1 MDTIIK
7 YINSIFENGIE
18 SIITIVV
25 TILFLLILNRLL
37 NKVVKKRWAN
47 SLYIAIRV
55 KRIVLYTIALSV
67 IFMQIKPLQSIA
79 AALLASGGILA
90 VVIGLAS
97 QEAASNMINGIMI
110 FTYKPYIVGDF
121 INIPEQNV
129 KGKVIDIALRH
140 TIMETLEKTQIII
153 PNTLMNKAVIENI
166 SNVPNKKANYLYID
180 ISYESDVNKA
190 IAIIQ
195 EQTKKHAL
203 FIDPRTNKEKKQQ
216 IESVP
221 VYCVDFKEYAMS
233 LRATVTSLDNANGF
247 IMLSDLRLSIK
258 EAFDQEGISIPY
270 PHTVLVNK

>member
-7 YINSIFENGIE
+7 YIDSIFEHGIE

-25 TILFLLILNRLL
+25 TILFLLVLNRII
-37 NKVVKKRWAN
+37 NKLIKKRWQD

-55 KRIVLYTIALSV
+55 KRVILYTIALSV
-67 IFMQIKPLQSIA
+67 IFMQINALKSIVT
-79 AALLASGGILA
+79 ALLASGGIIA

-97 QEAASNMINGIMI
+97 QEAASNIINGIMI
-110 FTYKPYIVGDF
+110 FTYKPYTVGDF
-121 INIPEQNV
+121 INIPEHNV

-195 EQTKKHAL
+195 KETKKHPL
-203 FIDPRTNKEKKQQ
+203 FVDPRSTIEKEEQ

-221 VYCVDFKEYAMS
+221 VYCIDFKESAVG

-258 EAFDQEGISIPY
+258 EAFEQEGITIPY
-270 PHTVLVNK
+270 PHTVIVNK